1 MFYLAFVQGYNVPF
15 RKHVYLTKNLLL
27 KSNGRA
33 SLHGFQIW
41 GGTRPVASAAGV
53 DCLTQ
58 RRRERRGGELRQV
71 SPFPPQA
78 AGEAS

>member
-33 SLHGFQIW
+33 SGCNDIFLQNLPHP
-41 GGTRPVASAAGV
+41 R
-53 DCLTQ
+53 
-58 RRRERRGGELRQV
+58 
-71 SPFPPQA
+71 
-78 AGEAS
+78 